1 MSESPIDLPSGG
13 PIDLS
18 QFEVKDSEP
27 PRTENPPRRERITE
41 RVTSAPA
48 KPVKEPASKPGEFV
62 GPLEELYALAGL
74 GVSMFDSDGVCGPAI
89 ANSAHDAAV
98 AWDELAQKNPAVR
111 RSLRKLT
118 QGSAWGT
125 VLAAHLPIAIAIA
138 GAHMPKG
145 GMPGPLK
152 TLVDN
157 DAAQKEKAAAE
168 QQERN
173 DAAERYAYERRNSSP
188 APRTPRPA
196 KKAPVKRSAV
206 NERRSES
213 VNAG

>member
-1 MSESPIDLPSGG
+1 
-13 PIDLS
+13 
-18 QFEVKDSEP
+18 
-27 PRTENPPRRERITE
+27 
-41 RVTSAPA
+41 
-48 KPVKEPASKPGEFV
+48 
-62 GPLEELYALAGL
+62 
-74 GVSMFDSDGVCGPAI
+74 MFDSDGVCGPAI

-145 GMPGPLK
+145 GMPGPLR

-157 DAAQKEKAAAE
+157 DAAQKQEAADE
-168 QQERN
+168 
-173 DAAERYAYERRNSSP
+173 AARARETADREAHERRTASP
-188 APRTPRPA
+188 APRAPRAPRTA
-196 KKAPVKRSAV
+196 VKRAPVKRSAV